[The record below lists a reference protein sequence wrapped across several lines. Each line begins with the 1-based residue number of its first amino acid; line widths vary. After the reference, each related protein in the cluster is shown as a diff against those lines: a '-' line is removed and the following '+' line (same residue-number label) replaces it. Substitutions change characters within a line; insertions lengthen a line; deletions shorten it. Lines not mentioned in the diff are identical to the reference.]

1 VGDLYGMLHAIE
13 TPTGNEKWAFIPRNL
28 LGKLKNDRTD
38 PSATQD
44 FAAVDGSPTVKDVYY
59 DHDDNDGTA
68 DQWRTILVCPEG
80 RGGNYVFALDVT
92 DPDNWSVLW
101 ELTVE
106 AILTYTGSGGFHSGD
121 TVTGETSGATGE
133 VVANDTEN
141 GELSLRATVGTFQNG
156 ETVFE
161 DKDDDGIIDD
171 NEDSVTVTHK
181 VEMGHAYRASI
192 NSVKWPV
199 KDNQGDITGY
209 ELKWVAY
216 VATGYLNIA
225 ENPGGINVFAFDLA
239 TGDKLWHFS
248 DQYADSVN
256 DIPGA
261 VTLFDTT
268 GDSFMDRVYVG
279 DMNGRLWELDA
290 VDGTNPNGTV
300 EVDGVTKQMPL
311 WNAGIDRPIS
321 VSPAITRVN
330 GHVVLIF
337 GTGGTDWAPVKTGSE
352 PETDFLHSVYAVD
365 ATEKQT
371 SPVYWDS
378 DTEQGGAG
386 TLLWEQTLDAGEK
399 VWSAPTIAAGRIY
412 VATAT
417 GTMESTDPGEDVA
430 GSGYLYSLDLNTG
443 GKVWTADDNPEG
455 RVDVGKGLSSIYVDR
470 RHVYLTTINNE
481 IRQIGDDDF
490 TEGQAN
496 NVLLKAWRER
506 W

>member
-1 VGDLYGMLHAIE
+1 
-13 TPTGNEKWAFIPRNL
+13 
-28 LGKLKNDRTD
+28 
-38 PSATQD
+38 
-44 FAAVDGSPTVKDVYY
+44 
-59 DHDDNDGTA
+59 
-68 DQWRTILVCPEG
+68 
-80 RGGNYVFALDVT
+80 
-92 DPDNWSVLW
+92 
-101 ELTVE
+101 
-106 AILTYTGSGGFHSGD
+106 
-121 TVTGETSGATGE
+121 
-133 VVANDTEN
+133 
-141 GELSLRATVGTFQNG
+141 
-156 ETVFE
+156 
-161 DKDDDGIIDD
+161 
-171 NEDSVTVTHK
+171 
-181 VEMGHAYRASI
+181 
-192 NSVKWPV
+192 VKWPV

-417 GTMESTDPGEDVA
+417 GTMESDDPATDVA
-430 GSGYLYSLDLNTG
+430 GAGYLYSLDLKTG
-443 GKVWTADDNPEG
+443 AKTWQDENSTDVNIQQG
-455 RVDVGKGLSSIYVDR
+455 RLGVGKTRGSIYVDSQ
-470 RHVYLTTINNE
+470 HVYLTTIE
-481 IRQIGDDDF
+481 GDVIQVGDGNF
-490 TEGQAN
+490 IAGNAN
-496 NVLLKAWRER
+496 NAILKAWRQF
-506 W
+506 